1 MALNFGSKKVSKKT
15 KSELFPNDAVITML
29 PLDTEKE
36 GRGAKKFQFNSKA
49 IELMNIN
56 HMDKSSGI
64 RSNEEVTFIDEN
76 VSGTE
81 KNYFILVNNGP
92 VKCEIDGEI
101 KEFKLASN
109 RVTTGDSSIA
119 NTPWYD
125 SLTEYYQ
132 LDNTKENYF
141 KIIPVERTDIKVQIY
156 QLTQIHPIS
165 EPYEKLAVEKTAN
178 QVVNE
183 ANKEMEG
190 VNVSIG

>member
-64 RSNEEVTFIDEN
+64 RSNEEVSFIDEN

-81 KNYFILVNNGP
+81 KNYFILVNNGL

-125 SLTEYYQ
+125 SLTEYFK

-141 KIIPVERTDIKVQIY
+141 KITPVERTDIKVQIY
-156 QLTQIHPIS
+156 QLTQTHPIS
-165 EPYEKLAVEKTAN
+165 EPYEKTAIE
-178 QVVNE
+178 VVKE
-183 ANKEMEG
+183 ADKALEE
-190 VNVSIG
+190 VNISIG

>member
-1 MALNFGSKKVSKKT
+1 MALNFGSKKVSKKV
-15 KSELFPNDAVITML
+15 KSELFPDVAVITLL
-29 PLDTEKE
+29 PVDTEKE

-49 IELMNIN
+49 LELMNIN
-56 HMDKSSGI
+56 HVDKNSGI
-64 RSNEEVTFIDEN
+64 RTNEAVSFIDEN
-76 VSGTE
+76 VENG

-92 VKCEIDGEI
+92 VKVEMDGEI

-109 RVTTGDSSIA
+109 KVTVGDSSIA